1 MKRFF
6 VAFFISISVCLSQET
21 LASTT
26 DLTVES
32 FDGVKI
38 HGTYLESNSNK
49 LTIIVAGSGPTDR
62 DGNNPLYK
70 NNCLKMLA
78 ETLYEQDI
86 SSFRYDKRGIG
97 ASLKGVVSEDFLMFD
112 DYINDL
118 GSIIKFFKKKPKYD
132 QIILIGHSEGSLIS
146 SIAFQKYPYDKFVSI
161 AGTSVD
167 ILSTIRNQ
175 LLNQPEFIQNMTN
188 PIIDKLQLGQT
199 VDSVPPMLNSLFRAS
214 VQPFLINMASY
225 EPVKQFSKINIPVLI
240 IQGTNDV
247 QVSVQDAISLDN
259 SSPNSEIYIIEGMNH
274 IFKQA
279 SSNRLE
285 NIKTY
290 SEPTLE
296 VNKDMVNKIV
306 EFVYKK

>member
-97 ASLKGVVSEDFLMFD
+97 ASLKGVVSEDLLMFD

-118 GSIIKFFKKKPKYD
+118 GSIIKFFKKN
-132 QIILIGHSEGSLIS
+132 LNM
-146 SIAFQKYPYDKFVSI
+146 
-161 AGTSVD
+161 
-167 ILSTIRNQ
+167 IR
-175 LLNQPEFIQNMTN
+175 
-188 PIIDKLQLGQT
+188 
-199 VDSVPPMLNSLFRAS
+199 
-214 VQPFLINMASY
+214 
-225 EPVKQFSKINIPVLI
+225 
-240 IQGTNDV
+240 
-247 QVSVQDAISLDN
+247 
-259 SSPNSEIYIIEGMNH
+259 
-274 IFKQA
+274 
-279 SSNRLE
+279 
-285 NIKTY
+285 
-290 SEPTLE
+290 
-296 VNKDMVNKIV
+296 
-306 EFVYKK
+306 